1 MAHGTR
7 WGSVLLLIGLGLA
20 ACADGRRPGLILADL
35 AIEGATLI
43 EVEIDDRDDGNVVT
57 FERLDQRVVVSGE
70 RIVWVGPV
78 GEGPPAERV
87 VDGRGRYLIPGLW
100 DAHVHFLYD
109 EALTEAMPGLF
120 LDWGIT
126 SVRDTGGHFE
136 TLIALRA
143 RLRGSDEPAPRIFL
157 SGPLLDGRHVVY
169 DGANPAQPALGTS
182 VPDAATAAQQ
192 VAKLADGGADL
203 IKIYELVSPEV
214 FDALV
219 AAAREH
225 GLPIASHVPLS
236 LTADVAGPRVD
247 SMEHLR
253 NIELACA
260 RSWRALH
267 AERLRALEAWAEPRG
282 HPLRKSLHDAQRYA
296 AIEDHDAARCDAVL
310 AALRGTMQVPTLR
323 LNAFDRARPDR
334 LPAWSSAARAL
345 PSGVRARWEATAL
358 ELAAEGERD
367 QRFADWSLSLVG
379 RMDAAGVPIGAGTD
393 TPIRLAIPGESLH
406 RELELLVEAGL
417 EPAEALAASVRAPA
431 RFMGIED
438 TLGRIAVGQL
448 ADLVLL
454 EANPLE
460 EIRNTRRIV
469 GVVSRGRYRE
479 PATSSDR

>member
-1 MAHGTR
+1 MAERMR
-7 WGSVLLLIGLGLA
+7 WGSLLLAIGLGLS
-20 ACADGRRPGLILADL
+20 ACADSRLSSPLVGDL

-43 EVEIDDRDDGNVVT
+43 EVEIDDEAGGDVVV
-57 FERLDQRVVVSGE
+57 FERADQRVVVAGE
-70 RIVWVGPV
+70 RIVWVGPD
-78 GEGPPAERV
+78 GAGPPAERA
-87 VDGRGRYLIPGLW
+87 VDGRGRFLIPGLW

-136 TLIALRA
+136 TLITMREALRA
-143 RLRGSDEPAPRIFL
+143 ADAAAPRIFL

-169 DGANPAQPALGTS
+169 DGENPSQPALGTS
-182 VPDAATAAQQ
+182 VPDPETAARQ
-192 VAKLADGGADL
+192 VALLAEGGADL

-219 AAAREH
+219 VAAREH

-253 NIELACA
+253 NVELACA
-260 RSWRALH
+260 RDWRALH
-267 AERLRALEAWAEPRG
+267 AERVRVLEAWSEPRG
-282 HPLRKSLHDAQRYA
+282 HPLRKSLHEAQRYA
-296 AIEDHDAARCDAVL
+296 AIADHDPARCDEVL
-310 AALRGTMQVPTLR
+310 SELRGTMQVPTLR

-334 LPAWSSAARAL
+334 NPVWKGAAEALPAD
-345 PSGVRARWEATAL
+345 VRARWDAKVR
-358 ELAAEGERD
+358 ELAEEGERD
-367 QRFADWSLSLVG
+367 QRFAEWSLSLVG
-379 RMDAAGVPIGAGTD
+379 RMDVAGVPIGAGTD

-438 TLGRIAVGQL
+438 RVGLIANGQL

-460 EIRNTRRIV
+460 DIRHTRRIV

-479 PATSSDR
+479 PTASALR

>member
-1 MAHGTR
+1 MAA
-7 WGSVLLLIGLGLA
+7 S
-20 ACADGRRPGLILADL
+20 
-35 AIEGATLI
+35 
-43 EVEIDDRDDGNVVT
+43 
-57 FERLDQRVVVSGE
+57 
-70 RIVWVGPV
+70 
-78 GEGPPAERV
+78 
-87 VDGRGRYLIPGLW
+87 
-100 DAHVHFLYD
+100 
-109 EALTEAMPGLF
+109 
-120 LDWGIT
+120 
-126 SVRDTGGHFE
+126 
-136 TLIALRA
+136 RA
-143 RLRGSDEPAPRIFL
+143 
-157 SGPLLDGRHVVY
+157 
-169 DGANPAQPALGTS
+169 
-182 VPDAATAAQQ
+182 
-192 VAKLADGGADL
+192 
-203 IKIYELVSPEV
+203 
-214 FDALV
+214 
-219 AAAREH
+219 
-225 GLPIASHVPLS
+225 
-236 LTADVAGPRVD
+236 ADVAKVRRGTSESRAARP
-247 SMEHLR
+247 
-253 NIELACA
+253 ACA

-438 TLGRIAVGQL
+438 TLGRIAMGQL

>member
-1 MAHGTR
+1 MAHWIR
-7 WGSVLLLIGLGLA
+7 WGSVLLVVGLGLS
-20 ACADGRRPGLILADL
+20 ACADSRRLPPVRADL
-35 AIEGATLI
+35 AIAGVTLV
-43 EVEIDDRDDGNVVT
+43 EVEIDDAANGDVLV
-57 FERLDQRVVVSGE
+57 FERPDHRVVVAGD
-70 RIVWVGPV
+70 RIAWVGPS
-78 GEGPPAERV
+78 GEGPPAKRV
-87 VDGRGRYLIPGLW
+87 VEGRGRYLIPGLW

-126 SVRDTGGHFE
+126 SVRDTGGRFD
-136 TLIALRA
+136 TLIAMRERLRA
-143 RLRGSDEPAPRIFL
+143 SEEPSPRVFV

-169 DGANPAQPALGTS
+169 DGASPAQPALGTS
-182 VPDAATAAQQ
+182 VPDPRTAARQ
-192 VAKLADGGADL
+192 VALLAEGGADL

-219 AAAREH
+219 VAAREH

-260 RSWRALH
+260 RDWQALH
-267 AERLRALEAWAEPRG
+267 AERVRALEAWAGRRG
-282 HPLRKSLHDAQRYA
+282 HPLRKSLHDAQRLA
-296 AIEDHDAARCDAVL
+296 AIERHDPARCDEVL

-334 LPAWSSAARAL
+334 LPEWSRAARAL
-345 PSGVRARWEATAL
+345 PADVRARWDATARM
-358 ELAAEGERD
+358 LAEEGERD
-367 QRFADWSLSLVG
+367 PRFADWSLSLVG
-379 RMDAAGVPIGAGTD
+379 RMDEAGVPIGAGTD

-417 EPAEALAASVRAPA
+417 APAEALAASVRAPA

-438 TLGRIAVGQL
+438 RLGRIAAGQL

-460 EIRNTRRIV
+460 DIRNTRRIV
-469 GVVSRGRYRE
+469 GVVSQGRYRVPRE
-479 PATSSDR
+479 